1 MNKVERHPRRRLAFM
16 AGERRCWQRSKHF
29 YRACHASRQVG
40 RSRECN
46 ERCTLERDVRRE
58 RMRLECG
65 KSSGAYMTN
74 PLSKKLVTI
83 LFKAAKRC
91 SACSHQSSLYATA
104 RTTLRTLSQNTPVY
118 IDARLVL
125 PPIFFNPCAATYRV
139 ELVDIHLL
147 NGGSGL
153 CRRFAFGCCHGM
165 SPQLITCMGF
175 YAKSAPSKTCQ
186 RDLVNWSLQ
195 AQISGMATARQAKN
209 LTNPAG

>member
-104 RTTLRTLSQNTPVY
+104 RTTFRTLSQNTPVY
-118 IDARLVL
+118 IDARFVL

-139 ELVDIHLL
+139 ERYSAVRNYGYSKHADFVGARPACEPTKIA
-147 NGGSGL
+147 
-153 CRRFAFGCCHGM
+153 RRACSYRSVSSH
-165 SPQLITCMGF
+165 
-175 YAKSAPSKTCQ
+175 
-186 RDLVNWSLQ
+186 V
-195 AQISGMATARQAKN
+195 ARVKRR
-209 LTNPAG
+209 LPV